1 MTPREELIQVIEQ
14 SPDELVQAMLDLLKI
29 MQWGI
34 KAEEQQQNGQS
45 FSSSYP
51 LRGLPV
57 AISEDFDEPMPE
69 LWEALEQ

>member
-29 MQWGI
+29 MQLGI
-34 KAEEQQQNGQS
+34 KADEQQQNDQA
-45 FSSSYP
+45 FNSSYP

-69 LWEALEQ
+69 L